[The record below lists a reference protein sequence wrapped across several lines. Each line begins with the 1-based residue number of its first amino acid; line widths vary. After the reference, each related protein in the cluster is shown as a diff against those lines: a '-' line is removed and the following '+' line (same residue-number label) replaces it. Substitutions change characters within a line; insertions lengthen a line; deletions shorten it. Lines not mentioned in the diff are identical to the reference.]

1 MKRLSREY
9 ENPAKQLWG
18 QTLKVTNFTLELA
31 AVNSED
37 YSPVS
42 YMGREIKFIIH
53 EFSLSRPLKKGKDV
67 NKFVV
72 NMAKDEFMQLG
83 VAHYLHQTKVK
94 AGDSISIDSF
104 LKNECNLSV
113 GTQYDSFKS
122 VFYGENPFPEVSMDR
137 LKCRDDSN
145 KMPQLVTCIIDESYE
160 KKNLNKGVKRR
171 VIKKEVKQ
179 EAVKEEKIILKEEKE
194 VSKDKE
200 NIAPAPQK
208 LRRSKRT
215 RKAAQVKP
223 KQEPK
228 EEKVSTPM
236 EVKKEDDFLS
246 TIEKILGY
254 SKKPKSTPDMDFS
267 DKIEP
272 KVTKKTPIATPSQ
285 KKKKMSRFREY
296 LEWYDMRTQSGRDS
310 VQSKSFFTPLS
321 TPAKISLRVSQRL
334 SSAKK
339 ARY

>member
-1 MKRLSREY
+1 
-9 ENPAKQLWG
+9 
-18 QTLKVTNFTLELA
+18 
-31 AVNSED
+31 
-37 YSPVS
+37 
-42 YMGREIKFIIH
+42 MGREVKFIIQD
-53 EFSLSRPLKKGKDV
+53 FSLSRPLKKGKDV

-83 VAHYLHQTKVK
+83 VAHYLHQCKVK
-94 AGDSISIDSF
+94 AGESISIDSF

-122 VFYGENPFPEVSMDR
+122 VFYGENPLPEISMDR
-137 LKCRDDSN
+137 LECRDDSN
-145 KMPQLVTCIIDESYE
+145 KMPQLVTCIIDDSYE
-160 KKNLNKGVKRR
+160 KKNLNKGSKRR
-171 VIKKEVKQ
+171 HIKKEVKQ
-179 EAVKEEKIILKEEKE
+179 EALKEEKIILQEEKE
-194 VSKDKE
+194 TPEEKE

-215 RKAAQVKP
+215 RKAAQLKP
-223 KQEPK
+223 KEEPK
-228 EEKVSTPM
+228 EEKVSTPV

-267 DKIEP
+267 EKIEP
-272 KVTKKTPIATPSQ
+272 KVTKKTPKSKPSK

-296 LEWYDMRTQSGRDS
+296 LEWYDMKTQSGRDS
-310 VQSKSFFTPLS
+310 VQSKSLFTPLS
-321 TPAKISLRVSQRL
+321 TPAKISLRISERL